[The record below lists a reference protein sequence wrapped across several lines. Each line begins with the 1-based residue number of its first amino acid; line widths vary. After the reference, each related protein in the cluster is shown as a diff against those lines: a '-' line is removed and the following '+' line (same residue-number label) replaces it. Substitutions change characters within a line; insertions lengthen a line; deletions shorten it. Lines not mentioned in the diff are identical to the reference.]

1 MATWTIPGREVER
14 DSLLLLGVSLVSES
28 ARSRDKT
35 NGHKV
40 EIGIR
45 DGTHFSPIGNWD
57 QSSNKLNQGQGREL
71 LGENRKRMRL
81 RKGQQVVARITSTG
95 SPASTTD
102 MALTVRYAIDG
113 AMTGKTRPLVATGVE
128 LDDERS
134 REAIE
139 NVVSRVNESGLS
151 EFTERIQLIDE
162 PASTTSQPRYVY
174 VDSDAENNGI
184 DSSRQV
190 ISSTTYA
197 DVNNMSKTFS
207 DLKSS
212 SIYELR
218 VHHTLEGLGD
228 GGNAFGDI
236 QIDIGSAT
244 ATVDTQDNAAFFMGN
259 GVRNSTSGYALIR
272 FTGETSLTIT
282 QQARKVTYTGATTN
296 FQIDA
301 SSWCAKLYREES

>member
-14 DSLLLLGVSLVSES
+14 DSLLLLGVRLVSES
-28 ARSRDKT
+28 ARIRDKT

-45 DGTHFSPIGNWD
+45 EGSHFSPIGNWD
-57 QSSNKLNQGQGREL
+57 QSSNKLNQGEGRQL

-81 RKGQQVVARITSTG
+81 RKGQQVVARLTSTG
-95 SPASTTD
+95 SPASATD

-113 AMTGKTRPLVATGVE
+113 AVTGKTRPVVATGVE
-128 LDDERS
+128 IDDERS

-151 EFTERIQLIDE
+151 EFTERIQLIDK
-162 PASTTSQPRYVY
+162 PATGSTPRLVY
-174 VDSDAENNGI
+174 VDSHAENNVI

-197 DVNNMSKTFS
+197 DVTNMSKEFS
-207 DLKSS
+207 SLDETQV
-212 SIYELR
+212 YELR

-236 QIDIGSAT
+236 QIDTGSVT
-244 ATVDTQDNAAFFMGN
+244 PDVDTQDNAAFFMSN
-259 GVRNSTSGYALIR
+259 GGRNSTTGYALIR
-272 FTGETSLTIT
+272 FTGASSITIK
-282 QQARKVTYTGATTN
+282 QQARKVTYSGVTSS

-301 SSWCAKLYREES
+301 SSWSAVLYREDS